1 MSHLSNL
8 QAITIGLLQGVTELF
23 PISSLGHSVLVPA
36 LIGGSWR
43 QLVTQGTQ
51 DESPYLVFI
60 VGLHVATALALLC
73 FFWRDWVRLVKAF
86 FRTLAQRQVRT
97 VDERLAWLII
107 IGTIPAGILGIALEH
122 TLRTVFAKPVA
133 ASAFLVLNGVILFGA
148 ELLRRRSAST
158 SVAEHTPGARH
169 AAGGAVAH
177 GGAPVSDAYGARA
190 QAASGYPAGAHA
202 AGMPAVGPSAGGM
215 PAAGPSAGGMPTGS
229 APATGMPTGGA
240 HAAGMPAGGAHAA
253 GMPTGTHAAGA
264 HAAGMPTS
272 GGPADSQFSAG
283 GYAGAASGTRAA
295 GSTVPGTHAAGSAAL
310 GDHAGRR
317 PHGAHAAGPAGAT
330 LETATPESPEE
341 ADRGVVAKLSRRDAG
356 LIGVFQSLALLAG
369 ISRSGIT
376 MAAGLLRGL
385 DHEQAVRFAFLLA
398 TPIIL
403 AAGVYKLPELAGP
416 TGNGIHLQVLLG
428 SIAAFIG
435 ALISIRFLTRYFQ
448 TRTLTPFAIYCVVF
462 GVICLAYFS

>member
-97 VDERLAWLII
+97 VDEKLAWLII

-122 TLRTVFAKPVA
+122 ALRTVFAKPVA
-133 ASAFLVLNGVILFGA
+133 ASAFLVLNGLILFAA
-148 ELLRRRSAST
+148 ERLRRRAEPAPSAAT
-158 SVAEHTPGARH
+158 F
-169 AAGGAVAH
+169 AAGGAH
-177 GGAPVSDAYGARA
+177 GW
-190 QAASGYPAGAHA
+190 
-202 AGMPAVGPSAGGM
+202 VGPSRAHASGVQAM
-215 PAAGPSAGGMPTGS
+215 AGPDEQA
-229 APATGMPTGGA
+229 TGGA
-240 HAAGMPAGGAHAA
+240 YAAGGARTTGRHAA
-253 GMPTGTHAAGA
+253 APTGAV
-264 HAAGMPTS
+264 
-272 GGPADSQFSAG
+272 PA
-283 GYAGAASGTRAA
+283 
-295 GSTVPGTHAAGSAAL
+295 
-310 GDHAGRR
+310 
-317 PHGAHAAGPAGAT
+317 

-341 ADRGVVAKLSRRDAG
+341 ADRGVVATLSRRDAG

-376 MAAGLLRGL
+376 MAAGLMRGL

-416 TGNGIHLQVLLG
+416 TGNGIHVQVLLG
-428 SIAAFIG
+428 SIAAFVG
-435 ALISIRFLTRYFQ
+435 ALVSIRFLTRYFQ